1 MSTYEDYGSA
11 SCHYDKTRIP
21 IGSDILT
28 GCLSACGMPLEDIR
42 LLDAGCGTGA
52 YSQVFVDRVA
62 HIDAI
67 DINEGM
73 LAITRHKLAKAIQ
86 HSRLTLHRGSIDALP
101 FRNDMF
107 DAVMLN
113 QVLHHLENGKDKH
126 YPGHRRVL
134 SELFRVLRP
143 GGVAV
148 INLCSHE
155 QLTQGFWY
163 VDLVPEALQAVLRR
177 CIPMEQFI
185 AILDG
190 CGFQFDGRIVPLD
203 AVMQGEAYFN
213 RLGPLDPEWR
223 RGDSLWALATPEQI
237 NQAEEHIRSLRDQ
250 EQLETYFLT
259 KDARRQQI
267 GQITFCL
274 AGKL

>member
-28 GCLSACGMPLEDIR
+28 GCLSRCETALEAIR
-42 LLDAGCGTGA
+42 LLDAGCGTGS
-52 YSQVFVDRVA
+52 YSQVLIDRVA

-73 LAITRHKLAKAIQ
+73 LAITRQKLAKAIAQ
-86 HSRLTLHRGSIDALP
+86 GRLALHRGSIDALP

-113 QVLHHLENGKDKH
+113 QVLHHLENGKDGH

-143 GGVAV
+143 GGIAV

-163 VDLVPEALQAVLRR
+163 VDLVPEALQAVRRR

-190 CGFQFDGRIVPLD
+190 CGFRFNGRIVPLD
-203 AVMQGEAYFN
+203 AMMQGEAYFN

-223 RGDSLWALATPEQI
+223 KGDSLWALATAEQI
-237 NQAEEHIRSLRDQ
+237 HRAEEHIRSLRDRG
-250 EQLETYFLT
+250 QLEAYFVA

-274 AGKL
+274 ASKP